1 MIRGLVRL
9 QLLQSVQ
16 NQGQRRPKEH
26 FCIWGEGVELVS
38 DYQWSQIH
46 KVQSHASL
54 HPVLNDKKKQIKTIH
69 HCNALYDYERFFQER
84 APDGAGFAP
93 VDSILGW
100 FPVFGPTAYV
110 CWASTRGG
118 TGAFWVANF
127 HSKLKEIPGKGARG
141 GGQRTLGT
149 KSGWIGVVVR
159 WRHERCVT
167 ARGCCVK
174 TALSAPTADFC
185 HCLQMSCKTSPI

>member
-1 MIRGLVRL
+1 MVA
-9 QLLQSVQ
+9 
-16 NQGQRRPKEH
+16 NTQGAIARFPTS
-26 FCIWGEGVELVS
+26 GVEW
-38 DYQWSQIH
+38 QKI
-46 KVQSHASL
+46 
-54 HPVLNDKKKQIKTIH
+54 QIKNIC

-149 KSGWIGVVVR
+149 KSGWIWGGLFVDDMSGVLQHGAAA
-159 WRHERCVT
+159 WR
-167 ARGCCVK
+167 
-174 TALSAPTADFC
+174 P
-185 HCLQMSCKTSPI
+185 HCLRQQLTSVTVCKWVAKLHQYNIKNYTVRL